1 MRVIE
6 TPKYKNQEIL
16 FGDKKVKFDLNG
28 RAQVED
34 EVADFILSSG
44 YANVYE
50 EGKVPRKKTKF
61 EEVLE
66 QTNDENSKLYQAEVE
81 RLNSVI
87 DGYKKKIEKLEQ
99 EIQSWKDV
107 VNELQTAKKEFE
119 TAPKTTIDSTES
131 IKIEKE
137 SVEVEESIDDYIKEL
152 RGKKKDE
159 LVEIAQSLGITID
172 PMMKKEDMISTIIS
186 NVNES

>member
-61 EEVLE
+61 EEALE

-107 VNELQTAKKEFE
+107 VNELQTTKE
-119 TAPKTTIDSTES
+119 TKTTLETTTGTIETVEV
-131 IKIEKE
+131 EKE
-137 SVEVEESIDDYIKEL
+137 SVEAEESTDNYIKEL

-159 LVEIAQSLGITID
+159 LVEIAQNLGITID

>member
-61 EEVLE
+61 EEALE

-107 VNELQTAKKEFE
+107 VNELQNAKE
-119 TAPKTTIDSTES
+119 TKTTLETTTGTTETVEV
-131 IKIEKE
+131 EKE
-137 SVEVEESIDDYIKEL
+137 SAEAEESIDDYIKEL